1 MTDNVSSKPQ
11 TGGTPILAEANPY
24 IVVANISGNAYA
36 MSWID
41 KEIHSSPDKSRRI
54 AIQR

>member
-11 TGGTPILAEANPY
+11 TGGTPILAETNPN

-41 KEIHSSPDKSRRI
+41 KDIPLLPRQK
-54 AIQR
+54 